1 MRLVFTLTSLAALT
15 LSAAQVEAET
25 LSASASRRNDSV
37 TRFCLAGFQAAFQ
50 AARKVPPDGMGAY
63 TCNCFVE
70 QVNKGSSI
78 QGATDTCRQLA
89 TTKYRL

>member
-1 MRLVFTLTSLAALT
+1 MRQVFAVTSLAALT
-15 LSAAQVEAET
+15 LFPVQVEAET
-25 LSASASRRNDSV
+25 LSASASNRTDSV

-63 TCNCFVE
+63 TCSCFVE

-78 QGATDTCRQLA
+78 QGATDVCRQLA

>member
-1 MRLVFTLTSLAALT
+1 MRLVFTFTSLAALT
-15 LSAAQVEAET
+15 LFAQPVQADT
-25 LSASASRRNDSV
+25 LSASASTRNDSV

-78 QGATDTCRQLA
+78 QGATDICRQLA